1 MTGICR
7 KEASLKIYF
16 ILQPIVV
23 ILEIV
28 ISIVDF
34 LGFNGFIRAAD
45 MFQQGRGG
53 AGFLGLTVSIIF
65 LAMAV
70 FSAFIL
76 VKVFRGRKGFKDSVI
91 WDLFK
96 HIINQNNNKNLKLLR
111 HLSFYEFF
119 FFF

>member
-16 ILQPIVV
+16 ILQPIV
-23 ILEIV
+23 ILLEIV

-34 LGFNGFIRAAD
+34 LGFNGFVRAAQ

-53 AGFLGLTVSIIF
+53 AGFIGLIVSIIF
-65 LAMAV
+65 LAMAIY
-70 FSAFIL
+70 SAFIL
-76 VKVFRGRKGFKDSVI
+76 VKIFKGRKGFKDSVI

-96 HIINQNNNKNLKLLR
+96 LLNNKLLA
-111 HLSFYEFF
+111 
-119 FFF
+119 

>member
-1 MTGICR
+1 MSSIEVRIFYQGMTGICR

-16 ILQPIVV
+16 ILQPVV
-23 ILEIV
+23 IILEIV

-65 LAMAV
+65 LAMAIY
-70 FSAFIL
+70 SAFIL

-91 WDLFK
+91 
-96 HIINQNNNKNLKLLR
+96 
-111 HLSFYEFF
+111 
-119 FFF
+119 